1 MPTTRLNG
9 RALDVRPDRVD
20 LRDYS
25 YRPPLVSLPDA
36 WPPPNW
42 VRDFLPAYCKSDMV
56 LNQGSDGACT
66 GFGLAA
72 VVNYLKWERW
82 QVGFRQGRANGSAPA
97 GERAHAVPERPPL
110 RRVAGRGLPGLE
122 LPRRHEGLPQARR
135 LLGDAL
141 AERHGQGAGHAAGGM
156 GGERGADAAR
166 RLLPHRD
173 GLDRGPAGGRPR
185 GARDLCLRIRAR
197 WLGDGQAV
205 EPRGCDHQAGGQD
218 RARRTRLCHRRLP
231 RRRLHRPELLGTG
244 LGLSGLCHPALR
256 GMAGECLRCVGAG
269 LGRAGAACGG
279 ADCRHHGAASGARR
293 PNRSRA
299 VGRQRSTP
307 TSRRAG
313 TRTPLRGM
321 PWSSA
326 RADAP

>member
-36 WPPPNW
+36 WPPRNW
-42 VRDFLPAYCKSDMV
+42 IRDVLPAYCKGEMV
-56 LNQGSDGACT
+56 LNQCSDGACT

-72 VVNYLKWERW
+72 VVNYLEMGTLAG
-82 QVGFRQGRANGSAPA
+82 GFRQGRANGSAPA

-122 LPRRHEGLPQARR
+122 LPRCHEGLPQAWR
-135 LLGDAL
+135 LLGRVL
-141 AERHGQGAGHAAGGM
+141 AGWHGQGAWDAARGM
-156 GGERGADAAR
+156 GGECRANTAR

-173 GLDRGPAGGRPR
+173 GLDRRPAGRRPR

-197 WLGDGQAV
+197 RLGGGQAV
-205 EPRGCDHQAGGQD
+205 EPGSCDHPAGGQD

-231 RRRLHRPELLGTG
+231 RRGFHRPELLGTG
-244 LGLSGLCHPALR
+244 LGLPGLCHPALR
-256 GMAGECLRCVGAG
+256 GMASECLRRVGAG
-269 LGRAGAACGG
+269 LGRADAACGG
-279 ADCRHHGAASGARR
+279 ADCRDHGPAGGGRR
-293 PNRSRA
+293 PNPDRT
-299 VGRQRSTP
+299 VGRQRSGP
-307 TSRRAG
+307 TSRPAG
-313 TRTPLRGM
+313 TRMPLPGM
-321 PWSSA
+321 HWWSA
-326 RADAP
+326 RAAVP